1 MPSKERY
8 VEICINLQTL
18 WLGLQTL
25 WLGASQQQLGIS
37 QQLYI
42 HPPFS
47 LPENKKKQE
56 RAS

>member
-8 VEICINLQTL
+8 VEICINLQIL

-25 WLGASQQQLGIS
+25 WLGASQQQLGNS

-47 LPENKKKQE
+47 LPEKKRELVK
-56 RAS
+56 